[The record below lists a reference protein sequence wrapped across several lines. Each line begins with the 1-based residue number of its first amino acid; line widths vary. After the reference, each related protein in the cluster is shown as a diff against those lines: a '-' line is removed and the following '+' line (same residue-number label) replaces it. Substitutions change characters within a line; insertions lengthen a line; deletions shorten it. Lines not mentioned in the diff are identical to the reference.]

1 MSSAGPWFDVVAI
14 GASGQVRAS
23 RINAMSAE
31 EATRAAQRG
40 GLRVLDVVP
49 AAATGPAGSWL
60 SVVSFSG
67 AAKAYRGPSRLDVG
81 SFAHELAALLDA
93 GLGIVESL
101 TTLEAKEKAP
111 SQRALLRRLAK
122 TLTEGLPLSH
132 ALAEEGPAFPEL
144 LTAAVA
150 AAEHTGDLP
159 TALRRF
165 AENQAALRTLRGR
178 FIGAAIYPAVL
189 LAVGTVVVFFL
200 LGFVVPKFAQLI
212 EHAPHEVP
220 LASRMLL
227 GWGTTVAGHPWL
239 FGAAA
244 MSLALAVV
252 ALVIRG
258 QRTGWRVPGMQR
270 LWVVGPLIR
279 TFRQAQFFRTAAM
292 LVGGGIPALRAL
304 KMCGA
309 LLTPEDQR
317 ALFGAM
323 TSISEGQ
330 SIGTAMAASG
340 VADVVAERMLEV
352 AGRTGKLAEAL
363 GRIAAFQ
370 EGHLERAV
378 DVASRLIEPALMIC
392 IGLVIG
398 GIVVLMYM
406 PIFELAAGLQ

>member
-1 MSSAGPWFDVVAI
+1 MRQAGPWFDVVAI
-14 GASGQVRAS
+14 GPGGQVRAA
-23 RINAMSAE
+23 RLHATNAE

-49 AAATGPAGSWL
+49 ASSASHAKSWL
-60 SVVSFSG
+60 SAVANPPRLTAF
-67 AAKAYRGPSRLDVG
+67 KGPSRLDVG

-93 GLGIVESL
+93 GLGIIESL
-101 TTLEAKEKAP
+101 NTLEAKEASP
-111 SQRALLRRLAK
+111 SQRAILHRLAQ
-122 TLTEGLPLSH
+122 TVTEGLPLSH
-132 ALAEEGPAFPEL
+132 ALAEEGDAFPEL

-159 TALRRF
+159 TSLRRF
-165 AENQAALRTLRGR
+165 AENQAALRTLRSR

-189 LAVGTVVVFFL
+189 LAVGSVVVMFL

-212 EHAPHEVP
+212 ERAPHEVP
-220 LASRMLL
+220 LASRLL
-227 GWGTTVAGHPWL
+227 LNWGTTLAGHPWL
-239 FGAAA
+239 FGASAFVLAA
-244 MSLALAVV
+244 AAAAIAV
-252 ALVIRG
+252 RG
-258 QRTGWRVPGMQR
+258 HRTGWRMSGMQR
-270 LWVVGPLIR
+270 LWVIGPLIR
-279 TFRQAQFFRTAAM
+279 QFRQAQFYRTAAM

-304 KMCGA
+304 TMCGA

-317 ALFGAM
+317 ALAGAM

-340 VADVVAERMLEV
+340 VADVVAERMLVV
-352 AGRTGKLAEAL
+352 AGRTGNLAEAL

-370 EGHLERAV
+370 ENHLERAI
-378 DVASRLIEPALMIC
+378 DVATRLIEPALMIF